1 MPSVTVFKEEVHEL
15 RLCHNLK
22 MASILSFY
30 LQLSYFSLN
39 TVDLASKHLCV
50 QVGWQIPGQA
60 ACWVIGEKKRL
71 CMFPS
76 LFLSADLA
84 IIGLFVFFFVFQIVK
99 ESGIIGLGNPEL
111 GKTRL
116 RNK

>member
-1 MPSVTVFKEEVHEL
+1 
-15 RLCHNLK
+15 
-22 MASILSFY
+22 
-30 LQLSYFSLN
+30 
-39 TVDLASKHLCV
+39 
-50 QVGWQIPGQA
+50 
-60 ACWVIGEKKRL
+60 
-71 CMFPS
+71 MFPS

>member
-15 RLCHNLK
+15 RLCYNLK

-30 LQLSYFSLN
+30 LELSYFSLN

-50 QVGWQIPGQA
+50 QVGWQIPGQV

-84 IIGLFVFFFVFQIVK
+84 IIRFFFFFVFQIVK
-99 ESGIIGLGNPEL
+99 ESGIIGLRKPEL

-116 RNK
+116 